1 MKTAADP
8 ATLFRKGGAPM
19 KPCVPK
25 PAGPPHGRAAWF
37 ERADAIDHYD
47 RHSEAAGAALAEADV
62 LYPDAPAAL
71 ALPFRE
77 GQALR
82 NGALARSGVFIGSC
96 MGSPAA
102 LAAEAGAKRSRD
114 R

>member
-8 ATLFRKGGAPM
+8 AALFRKGGAPM

-47 RHSEAAGAALAEADV
+47 RQSEAAGAALAEADV

-82 NGALARSGVFIGSC
+82 NGAMARAFTGSG

-114 R
+114 RR

>member
-25 PAGPPHGRAAWF
+25 PLRRRNWS

-62 LYPDAPAAL
+62 LYPDAPEAL

-77 GQALR
+77 GHALR

-102 LAAEAGAKRSRD
+102 LAAEVGESRWRD

>member
-19 KPCVPK
+19 KPCASK
-25 PAGPPHGRAAWF
+25 PLRFRIWS

-47 RHSEAAGAALAEADV
+47 RCSEAACAALAEAKV
-62 LYPDAPAAL
+62 TYPDAPAAL
-71 ALPFRE
+71 SLPFRE

-114 R
+114 RR